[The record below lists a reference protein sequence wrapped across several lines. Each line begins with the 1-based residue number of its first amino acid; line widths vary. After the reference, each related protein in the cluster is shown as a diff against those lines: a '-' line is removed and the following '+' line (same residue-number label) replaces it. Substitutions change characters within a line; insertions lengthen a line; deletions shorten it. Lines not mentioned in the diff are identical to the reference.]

1 MPQDRQSRSLAL
13 RGLAGARPRSAAS
26 GVSGHAPFEDRNW
39 ACCGDPCSEN
49 PALPIVHSRPDD
61 VRL

>member
-26 GVSGHAPFEDRNW
+26 GV
-39 ACCGDPCSEN
+39 
-49 PALPIVHSRPDD
+49 
-61 VRL
+61 